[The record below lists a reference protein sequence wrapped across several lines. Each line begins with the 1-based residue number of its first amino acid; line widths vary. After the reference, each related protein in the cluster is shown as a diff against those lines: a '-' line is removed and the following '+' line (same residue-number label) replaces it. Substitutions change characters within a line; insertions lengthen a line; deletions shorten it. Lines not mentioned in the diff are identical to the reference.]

1 MEIQAM
7 SRWEPPQKYQKYLRM
22 VYQISRKTY
31 SNRHT
36 SALHPET
43 SLLPGERYGI
53 LVQNLL
59 HLAGLK
65 ETLPK
70 DLRVYIAKEISKV
83 RPQNYRRDEHI
94 IWQIASLQ
102 KTDFKERNNTT
113 HVETFKETTIKPL
126 EAPTKEDLEKQMK

>member
-1 MEIQAM
+1 ME
-7 SRWEPPQKYQKYLRM
+7 
-22 VYQISRKTY
+22 
-31 SNRHT
+31 
-36 SALHPET
+36 
-43 SLLPGERYGI
+43 I

-59 HLAGLK
+59 HLDGLK
-65 ETLPK
+65 EKLPK
-70 DLRVYIAKEISKV
+70 DLRVYIAEEISKV
-83 RPQNYRRDEHI
+83 RHFTPQNYRRDEHI